1 MTEGNRDIGREA
13 LKDAAES
20 VPGGV
25 RRVYLDHAATTP
37 VRPEVAA
44 AVTRCMLIDY
54 GNASSVHSFGREAAE
69 ATEKARGRVA
79 RLMGAR
85 PDEVIFMSGG
95 TEADNM
101 AIRGVVAS
109 APGPARHVI
118 TTKIEHH
125 AVLHTCERLEKEGLA
140 EATYLPV
147 DGTAMV
153 DPDDVARAIR
163 KDTVLVTVMFANNEV
178 GTIQPIAEIG
188 RICRDKGVPFHTDAV
203 QAFGAL
209 PIDIDKLGIDLMSV
223 SAHKMYGPKGVGALY
238 VRRGMKVSP
247 LILGGGQEK
256 KRRAG
261 TSNVPGVVGFGE
273 AAVLAEKE
281 MDRRVAHLTGLRD
294 RLIEGLLDR
303 VDFARLNGH
312 RTRRLPNNVNIS
324 FEFIE
329 GESILLS
336 LDMKGIAASSGSACT
351 SGALAPSHV
360 LLAMGLPHEV
370 AHGSVR
376 MTLGMGTSADDIDY
390 VLETLP
396 PIVERLRG
404 MSPLYAKAA
413 AERADEVVCRRQES
427 Q

>member
-1 MTEGNRDIGREA
+1 
-13 LKDAAES
+13 
-20 VPGGV
+20 
-25 RRVYLDHAATTP
+25 
-37 VRPEVAA
+37 
-44 AVTRCMLIDY
+44 
-54 GNASSVHSFGREAAE
+54 
-69 ATEKARGRVA
+69 
-79 RLMGAR
+79 MGAR